1 MIVLIYPNNLKKEY
15 VKNVSYA
22 KRGMDLEAFIN
33 EANKYYD
40 VNNIALIY
48 KKPTPVTITKVT
60 YEQNNVLTK
69 GKLKC
74 KSSLDYVGVYK
85 GKYLDFDAK
94 STTNK
99 TSFPL
104 GNICDHQINHIKKVL
119 KNSGISFLIIEI
131 NHEIYLFKGED
142 LINFIENNNRKSIP
156 YEYIKSYGSEVKL
169 KYNPTLNY
177 LKALDKLY
185 F

>member
-1 MIVLIYPNNLKKEY
+1 MLYPNSIKKEY

-22 KRGMDLEAFIN
+22 NRGMDLEAFIN

-40 VNNIALIY
+40 VNDIALIY

-60 YEQNNVLTK
+60 YEQNNILTS

-74 KSSLDYVGVYK
+74 KSSLDYVGIYK
-85 GKYLDFDAK
+85 GKYMDFDAK

-99 TSFPL
+99 TAFPL
-104 GNICDHQINHIKKVL
+104 GNICDHQFLHIRKVL
-119 KNSGISFLIIEI
+119 KYGGISFLIIEI
-131 NHEIYLFKGED
+131 NNEVYLFKGED
-142 LINFIENNNRKSIP
+142 LITFIENNNRKSIP
-156 YEYIKSYGSEVKL
+156 YEYIKTYGWEIKL
-169 KYNPTLNY
+169 KYNPTLDY
-177 LKALDKLY
+177 LKAIDKLY